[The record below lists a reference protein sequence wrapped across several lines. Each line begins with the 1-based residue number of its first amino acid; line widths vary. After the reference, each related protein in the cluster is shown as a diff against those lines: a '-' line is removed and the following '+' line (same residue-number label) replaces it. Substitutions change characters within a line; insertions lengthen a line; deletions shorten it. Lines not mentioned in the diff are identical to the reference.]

1 MILRERHPFVIWQ
14 KWNAFFGAH
23 VCKDDTRRFSARV
36 GRMANLVFE
45 CAAAGLRRSFQNSA
59 LDVVFPA
66 VVDAPQAALFV
77 AAIKQRRTSVRAVLS
92 QEPDATLAIAKGDE
106 IFSE

>member
-14 KWNAFFGAH
+14 KWDAFFGAH
-23 VCKDDTRRFSARV
+23 VCKDDARRFSARV
-36 GRMANLVFE
+36 GRVVNLVFE
-45 CAAAGLRRSFQNSA
+45 RAAGRLRRSFQNFA

-66 VVDAPQAALFV
+66 VIDAPQAAFFV
-77 AAIKQRRTSVRAVLS
+77 AAIKQRRTSVRTMLS
-92 QEPDATLAIAKGDE
+92 QEPDAALAIAKGDE